1 MKVAPLKR
9 SELTSEVVEKF
20 DQLFRNQEVGKE
32 GLYLSQ
38 LRSGAHCPGKSAAT
52 FPVQKNEEDDDE
64 VEIIGRDVL
73 LGLFYLRLKLVHLH
87 SPLIVLFYGIVFSF

>member
-1 MKVAPLKR
+1 
-9 SELTSEVVEKF
+9 
-20 DQLFRNQEVGKE
+20 
-32 GLYLSQ
+32 
-38 LRSGAHCPGKSAAT
+38 
-52 FPVQKNEEDDDE
+52 